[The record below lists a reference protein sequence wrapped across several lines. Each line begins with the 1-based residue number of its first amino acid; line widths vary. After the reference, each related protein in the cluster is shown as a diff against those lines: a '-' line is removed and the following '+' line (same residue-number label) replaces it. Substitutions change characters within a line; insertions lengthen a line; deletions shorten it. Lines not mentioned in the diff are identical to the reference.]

1 MFYESRLDTHDTH
14 TRPMTRTRAVG
25 WSRAIARHRA
35 PSRDAVRRPGRRSP
49 VAAAG
54 PRGILLFLTVRAR
67 VARRLRDVARH
78 PSVTASIHPSVPHRT
93 AKKPREGPPVEVEST
108 FSPDRMARTDGTPP
122 TDGRDGRTKS
132 KSNEIE
138 RTNEGA
144 REETARARRRDPAVS
159 LPSSFLRSFVRS
171 RSFASSRGANQNHK
185 PIVFEWIMGFGTTK
199 TPGKSQSSSLCR

>member
-25 WSRAIARHRA
+25 WSRVARHRA

-49 VAAAG
+49 PLAAG

-67 VARRLRDVARH
+67 VARRLRRVARR

-93 AKKPREGPPVEVEST
+93 AKKPRVEGPPVEVEST

-122 TDGRDGRTKS
+122 TDERDEIERNRT
-132 KSNEIE
+132 NEIE

-159 LPSSFLRSFVRS
+159 LPSSFLRSFAFV
-171 RSFASSRGANQNHK
+171 RSFASSRGACE
-185 PIVFEWIMGFGTTK
+185 P
-199 TPGKSQSSSLCR
+199 KSQTYRV